1 MKITILKRLVVILM
15 AVVILASATVG
26 VSAAYVDMLDHALY
40 YGNSSALST
49 GIALIDSGG
58 AGTYEGAVKQ
68 WIPMWALDSYEP
80 GTTYTMKF
88 SCTVPQGKVLSF
100 SDTTVLRYHDKTS
113 SIKSQLE
120 LQGAYGSASYN
131 EATSTVEFT
140 VKFNTDISNLGGY
153 PIYIYLYCPISSQVY
168 NSNTT
173 NQWST
178 SVEYDPGGSN
188 YLEYLADIRDQLHHG
203 DGYPTPDGSALT
215 EQGAA
220 MSSAEGAV
228 RDKSTSLASSVSTEW
243 TQYQTSAKNAAV
255 TLKPAA
261 AAVNNIYTL
270 VIDAVPDEVIALFI
284 AIAVLLFIGWLI
296 GRVRE

>member
-15 AVVILASATVG
+15 AVVILASAAVG
-26 VSAAYVDMLDHALY
+26 VSAAYVTMLDYGLGYYSRVNALRWLN
-40 YGNSSALST
+40 GTGST
-49 GIALIDSGG
+49 ATN
-58 AGTYEGAVKQ
+58 ATKFFVY
-68 WIPMWALDSYEP
+68 WALDSFDSDY
-80 GTTYTMKF
+80 TYTFTFNF
-88 SCTVPQGKVLSF
+88 SSDADLNYSSKYITGSTEGYVFLESFLIGNYYDFSKASDLDVYSSFDKV
-100 SDTTVLRYHDKTS
+100 DDKYVL
-113 SIKSQLE
+113 
-120 LQGAYGSASYN
+120 
-131 EATSTVEFT
+131 T
-140 VKFNTDISNLGGY
+140 VKLNPGLLNWVKFPMY
-153 PIYIYLYCPISSQVY
+153 VYLYYDLKSETTF
-168 NSNTT
+168 TT
-173 NQWST
+173 NGWGVSA
-178 SVEYDPGGSN
+178 EYDPGGSK
-188 YLEYLADIRDQLHHG
+188 LTDEILSDIRDQLHHG

-270 VIDAVPDEVIALFI
+270 VIDAMPDEVIALFI